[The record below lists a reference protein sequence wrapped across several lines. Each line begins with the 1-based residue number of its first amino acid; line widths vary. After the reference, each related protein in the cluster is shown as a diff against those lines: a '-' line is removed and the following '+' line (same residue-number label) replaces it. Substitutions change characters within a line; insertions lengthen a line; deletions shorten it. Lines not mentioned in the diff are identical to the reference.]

1 MFYAEDKSQYKEFVG
16 LLDKVYDTQKC
27 IILRSAVE
35 SADFELELPYE
46 PHFIDMTDSDDQIV
60 LGSTVTPFVLAIK
73 TAEILLRKSFQESK
87 TPEGILPKEVE
98 QDTLT
103 AENLMK
109 KFLERFKGIHFSN
122 RKALGSGV
130 YAVLFQNSSIFPG
143 NSSDAESASPAS
155 VKGVSPS
162 VSPSAQFEEYRSP
175 SVSPSAQSE
184 EYRSPSVVKSPTAVL
199 ETSSSTSRD
208 SARAPLGS
216 GGGGPADTNT
226 LQFSPTDLTIHGRD
240 VVDRKNDTFI
250 AMLYDLIFEADEVHR
265 RLRGLIRPYV
275 VMVKGPGPNALVTP
289 MSFGTWAY
297 ASPEMLAIEQEAVA
311 LLSQ

>member
-1 MFYAEDKSQYKEFVG
+1 LLYAEDKSQYKEFVD
-16 LLDKVYDTQKC
+16 LLDGVYDTQKC

-46 PHFIDMTDSDDQIV
+46 PHFIDMTDSGDQIV

-87 TPEGILPKEVE
+87 TEGELPKAVE
-98 QDTLT
+98 QDTLKAVT
-103 AENLMK
+103 LK
-109 KFLERFKGIHFSN
+109 DTFVKHFKGIHFSN

-130 YAVLFQNSSIFPG
+130 YAVLFENSSIFSG
-143 NSSDAESASPAS
+143 NSSDTVPANPVSSKSVPASANRAEQTSSPVPESAAS
-155 VKGVSPS
+155 V
-162 VSPSAQFEEYRSP
+162 
-175 SVSPSAQSE
+175 SE
-184 EYRSPSVVKSPTAVL
+184 TR
-199 ETSSSTSRD
+199 SSTSRD

-216 GGGGPADTNT
+216 GGGGAADTNT
-226 LQFSPTDLTIHGRD
+226 LQFSPTDLRIHGRA
-240 VVDRKNDTFI
+240 VVDRKHDTFI

-275 VMVKGPGPNALVTP
+275 VMVKGPGQNALVTP

>member
-1 MFYAEDKSQYKEFVG
+1 LLYNEDKTQYEEFVG
-16 LLDKVYDTQKC
+16 LLDSVYDTQKC

-60 LGSTVTPFVLAIK
+60 LGSTVTPFVLALK
-73 TAEILLRKSFQESK
+73 TAEILLRKSFQKSQ
-87 TPEGILPKEVE
+87 TTGGVLRTEVE
-98 QDTLT
+98 ENTLT
-103 AENLMK
+103 AETLK
-109 KFLERFKGIHFSN
+109 DTFVKHFKGIHFSN

-130 YAVLFQNSSIFPG
+130 YAVLFENSPIFSG
-143 NSSDAESASPAS
+143 NSSDTESASAESTASSSVSTSPVYEAHTRSPKLTTDPAS
-155 VKGVSPS
+155 
-162 VSPSAQFEEYRSP
+162 ARLE
-175 SVSPSAQSE
+175 SE
-184 EYRSPSVVKSPTAVL
+184 
-199 ETSSSTSRD
+199 
-208 SARAPLGS
+208 
-216 GGGGPADTNT
+216 GGGAADTNP
-226 LQFSPTDLTIHGRD
+226 LQFSPTDLTIHGRA
-240 VVDRKNDTFI
+240 VVDRKHDTFI